1 MSNFIVFN
9 TLAQARNFIKRQQ
22 TYHYTDGC
30 GCCYY
35 ALNYFISNKKV
46 VQVYSGSSM
55 GRDYRKM
62 HVLGRIKGV

>member
-22 TYHYTDGC
+22 TYYHSDGC

-46 VQVYSGSSM
+46 VQVHSGSSM
-55 GRDYRKM
+55 GADYTKVY
-62 HVLGRIKGV
+62 VLGRVRK